1 MYSGGEIKE
10 YKQGAYTFNIRQF
23 EPFYAIKVLGEL
35 QKVIAPVLDGAIGGL
50 KNPAVTDEM
59 TPDLGVL
66 ATIASGSFVS
76 LAQHLSGD
84 ELLRIS
90 KLLLDPEYVY
100 VKNSGG
106 QLEKLTESVANE
118 VFSGR
123 PFDMIAL
130 MVKVV
135 TVNYLDFSKLS
146 SLPAGVRE
154 TLDGLK
160 LTFRD
165 VSKELLN
172 PPSLSGEPLKR
183 D

>member
-1 MYSGGEIKE
+1 M
-10 YKQGAYTFNIRQF
+10 
-23 EPFYAIKVLGEL
+23 
-35 QKVIAPVLDGAIGGL
+35 
-50 KNPAVTDEM
+50 
-59 TPDLGVL
+59 L
-66 ATIASGSFVS
+66 ATIASGSFMS
-76 LAQHLSGD
+76 LAMYLDGD
-84 ELLRIS
+84 ELWRIS

-100 VKNSGG
+100 VKNSSG
-106 QLEKLTESVANE
+106 QFEKLTESVANE

-165 VSKELLN
+165 VSNEILN

>member
-10 YKQGAYTFNIRQF
+10 YKQGEYTFNIRQF

-50 KNPAVTDEM
+50 KKPDVTDET

-66 ATIASGSFVS
+66 ATIASGSFMS
-76 LAQHLSGD
+76 LALYLSGD

-100 VKNSGG
+100 
-106 QLEKLTESVANE
+106 SVANE

-154 TLDGLK
+154 TLGGLK
-160 LTFRD
+160 LMFRD
-165 VSKELLN
+165 VSNEILN

>member
-1 MYSGGEIKE
+1 MYNGGEIKE
-10 YKQGAYTFNIRQF
+10 YQQGEYTFNIRQF

-35 QKVIAPVLDGAIGGL
+35 QKVIAPALDGAVGGL
-50 KNPAVTDEM
+50 KNPAVADETM
-59 TPDLGVL
+59 PDLGVF
-66 ATIASGSFVS
+66 ATIASGSFIS
-76 LAQHLSGD
+76 LAQHLNGD

-100 VKNSGG
+100 VKNGGG
-106 QLEKLTESVANE
+106 QFEKLTESIVNE